1 MKRHFPELG
10 STSGRTGAAVLRT
23 ISSSALPVFFGA
35 LASATA
41 FAQSPAAPAARPF
54 AAPTVTTS
62 AAPSGIASL
71 GQVTLSLGLV
81 LAVIFAAAW
90 IVRRMRGF
98 NRAASA
104 SLDVIA
110 DLPLGQK
117 ERAVLVRVGTQ
128 QILLGVAPGRVST
141 LHVLTQPIDIAAPP
155 SAPGTGAGP
164 GEKPNFKALLMKSL
178 GK

>member
-1 MKRHFPELG
+1 MSRLLFTLA
-10 STSGRTGAAVLRT
+10 SLLAGAT
-23 ISSSALPVFFGA
+23 A
-35 LASATA
+35 LAAD
-41 FAQSPAAPAARPF
+41 PERPF
-54 AAPTVTTS
+54 ASPAVVQS
-62 AAPSGIASL
+62 ATPPGVGSL

-98 NRAASA
+98 NRAASGA
-104 SLDVIA
+104 LDVLA

-117 ERAVLVRVGTQ
+117 ERAVLVRVGKQ

-141 LHVLTQPIDIAAPP
+141 LHVLSEPVDTSIPP
-155 SAPGTGAGP
+155 TTPGPGTP
-164 GEKPNFKALLMKSL
+164 EKPNFKALLMKSL

>member
-1 MKRHFPELG
+1 MTRLSLTFVSTLASLLAG
-10 STSGRTGAAVLRT
+10 ST
-23 ISSSALPVFFGA
+23 A
-35 LASATA
+35 LAAD
-41 FAQSPAAPAARPF
+41 PARPF
-54 AAPTVTTS
+54 AAPSIVQS
-62 AAPSGIASL
+62 ATPAGVGSL

-98 NRAASA
+98 NRTASA

-155 SAPGTGAGP
+155 SAPGAGAGP

>member
-1 MKRHFPELG
+1 MTRLSFTFV
-10 STSGRTGAAVLRT
+10 S
-23 ISSSALPVFFGA
+23 A
-35 LASATA
+35 LASLLAGGTA
-41 FAQSPAAPAARPF
+41 LAADPTRPF
-54 AAPTVTTS
+54 AAPSVVQS
-62 AAPSGIASL
+62 ATPAGVGSL

-90 IVRRMRGF
+90 LVRRMRGF
-98 NRAASA
+98 NRAAPG

-128 QILLGVAPGRVST
+128 QILLGVAPGRVNT
-141 LHVLTQPIDIAAPP
+141 LHVLNPPIDIAAAP
-155 SAPGTGAGP
+155 SNPTAGP